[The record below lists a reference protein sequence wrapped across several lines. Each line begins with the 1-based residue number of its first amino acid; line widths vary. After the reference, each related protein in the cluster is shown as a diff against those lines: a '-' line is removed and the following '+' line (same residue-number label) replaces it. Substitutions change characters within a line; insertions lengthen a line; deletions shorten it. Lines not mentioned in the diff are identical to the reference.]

1 MKQKISFDALF
12 TVMQK
17 HFESKWYLCCESD
30 KINIRQMIQCIIQSS
45 VFELQ
50 FSFWVAF
57 V

>member
-30 KINIRQMIQCIIQSS
+30 KINIGQMIQCIIQSS
-45 VFELQ
+45 VFEPW
-50 FSFWVAF
+50 FSF
-57 V
+57 